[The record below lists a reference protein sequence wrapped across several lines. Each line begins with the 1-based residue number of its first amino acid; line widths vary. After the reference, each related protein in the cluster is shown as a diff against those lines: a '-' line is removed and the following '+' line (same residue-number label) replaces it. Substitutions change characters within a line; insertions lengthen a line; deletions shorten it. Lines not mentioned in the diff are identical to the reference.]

1 MTPQQRSGRG
11 RGRPRTAETGSDN
24 RDSILG
30 AARELF
36 SDRGFE
42 RSTMREIGRRAGVDP
57 ALIHHYFGTK
67 DALLVAALRP
77 EIDVVEMFAGI
88 TADTESPGTEFL
100 RRILGFWESNPQQR
114 TRAIALLRVAV
125 THAEVAGGLREFF
138 LGVARTA
145 LADVMA
151 ADHREE
157 RIGLMI
163 SQIAGLVMAR
173 YVLDVPAV
181 AGATPE
187 ELAQRAGPNID
198 RYLTGDMTV
207 DSWHS

>member
-11 RGRPRTAETGSDN
+11 RGRPRAAATGSDN
-24 RDSILG
+24 RESILT

-36 SDRGFE
+36 SDRGFD

-88 TADTESPGTEFL
+88 TVDTDSPGTEFL
-100 RRILGFWESNPQQR
+100 RRILGFWESNPEQR

-125 THAEVAGGLREFF
+125 THAEVAAGMREFF
-138 LGVARTA
+138 LGIVRTA
-145 LADVMA
+145 LADVVA
-151 ADHREE
+151 DDHRDE
-157 RIGLMI
+157 RIGLMF
-163 SQIAGLVMAR
+163 SQIAGLGMAR
-173 YVLDVPAV
+173 YVLDVPVV
-181 AGATPE
+181 AKATPE
-187 ELAQRAGPNID
+187 ELAQRVGPNID
-198 RYLTGDMTV
+198 RYLSGDMTIESG
-207 DSWHS
+207 DD